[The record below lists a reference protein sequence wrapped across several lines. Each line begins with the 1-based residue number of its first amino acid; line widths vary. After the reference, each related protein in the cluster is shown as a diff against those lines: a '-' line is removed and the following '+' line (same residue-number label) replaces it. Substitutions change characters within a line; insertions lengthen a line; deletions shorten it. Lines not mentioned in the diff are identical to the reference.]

1 MSPLCRLIL
10 RPTLMTFAFAL
21 ISSTS
26 ACVTTG
32 TFDKKVAEL
41 NHVRA
46 DRDHVAVERDGLR
59 KKLDDATA
67 LVGEL
72 TARLEKLGQ
81 NVGKLTSE
89 KGQLAQGLA
98 DARVRLEELRRQTAA
113 AEARAATF
121 RNLVARLKS
130 MIDGPEFP
138 CRGRHGQCAHPHRAI
153 PFELGAFNCSSG

>member
-1 MSPLCRLIL
+1 MNPFLRLTL
-10 RPTLMTFAFAL
+10 RPTVLAFTL
-21 ISSTS
+21 TLLSSTS

-41 NHVRA
+41 DNVRA
-46 DRDHVAVERDGLR
+46 SRDHVVVERDGLR

-89 KGQLAQGLA
+89 KGELARGLE
-98 DARVRLEELRRQTAA
+98 DAKVRLEELRRQTDVAVCLDPNC
-113 AEARAATF
+113 RA
-121 RNLVARLKS
+121 
-130 MIDGPEFP
+130 
-138 CRGRHGQCAHPHRAI
+138 
-153 PFELGAFNCSSG
+153 